1 MRFKMNKKNIF
12 ALMFI
17 SSSLFAQ
24 KDSSLVPLKTE
35 TSEEEDITLD
45 FSFGLNEPNKVAY
58 VPRAS
63 SNNLYNDI
71 IKNWQEISKALKPIF
86 MTNILPLG
94 LQISYLSNL
103 LKTDEKFQTLVK
115 TNAEK
120 IVKFAIPLIGEV
132 ANEVAKVAGYKE
144 AETSKKD

>member
-1 MRFKMNKKNIF
+1 MNKKNIF
-12 ALMFI
+12 ALMLI
-17 SSSLFAQ
+17 SSLLFAQ
-24 KDSSLVPLKTE
+24 KDSNLVPLKTE

-45 FSFGLNEPNKVAY
+45 FSFGLNEPNKAAF

-63 SNNLYNDI
+63 SNNLYNEI
-71 IKNWQEISKALKPIF
+71 NKNWQEITKVLKPIL

-94 LQISYLSNL
+94 LQMSHLSNL

-132 ANEVAKVAGYKE
+132 VDEAAKVAGYQKT
-144 AETSKKD
+144 ETVKKD